1 MHYAFER
8 ASFLLI
14 PLLVTV
20 FQIAFSYI
28 FFFIFNIFSF
38 SLICIMDH
46 DGNGFGMDEL
56 WRILFFSR
64 LLTWTNV
71 FGYWASYGLCRD
83 DEVEFQQ
90 YEMKA
95 CGRKSDIKR
104 NVA

>member
-56 WRILFFSR
+56 WRIFFYACSHGLMSLVIGRAMGFAEMTR
-64 LLTWTNV
+64 LN
-71 FGYWASYGLCRD
+71 FSSMR
-83 DEVEFQQ
+83 
-90 YEMKA
+90 
-95 CGRKSDIKR
+95 
-104 NVA
+104 